1 MTSPSSSPS
10 LSAQLPGTH
19 PVRAQCRLGAWLRRH
34 PGLALA
40 AAWLLLVALAAL
52 FPQGLAQHDPLAS
65 DPLAMQLA
73 ASRAHWLG
81 TDHLG
86 RDVLARVIHGA
97 RHSLAISA
105 GALSLAVSAGS
116 LLGLLAGLAR
126 GRWLDELLS
135 RCIEVIAA
143 FPALLLALL
152 LIAYTGSGSG
162 NLALVLGIA
171 FTPHFVRLVRAQT
184 FVVMAS
190 GYVEQARSFGLHP
203 FTLVWRHVL
212 PHALAQVPVLATL
225 YLGIAITATAAL
237 SFLGMGPRP
246 PAPEWGLMLAEG
258 RSYLYSGWWISVW
271 PGLAISLTVLA
282 ISAIGRYWQAR
293 FDGNG
298 ERP

>member
-1 MTSPSSSPS
+1 MASPSPSPS
-10 LSAQLPGTH
+10 LAPLPSSARSLRWLATATP
-19 PVRAQCRLGAWLRRH
+19 WLRRH
-34 PGLALA
+34 PGLLLA
-40 AAWLLLVALAAL
+40 AVWLLLVALAAL
-52 FPQGLAQHDPLAS
+52 CPQWLAAHDPLSS
-65 DPLAMQLA
+65 DPLSMQLG
-73 ASRAHWLG
+73 ASASHWLG

-97 RHSLAISA
+97 RYSLAISV
-105 GALSLAVSAGS
+105 GALTLAVALGS
-116 LLGLLAGLAR
+116 VFGLLAGLSR
-126 GRWLDELLS
+126 GRLLDEFVS
-135 RCIEVIAA
+135 RCIDVIAA
-143 FPALLLALL
+143 FPAVLLALL
-152 LIAYTGSGSG
+152 LIAYTGTGSA

-171 FTPHFVRLVRAQT
+171 FTPHFVRMVRAQT
-184 FVVMAS
+184 FVVMTS

-271 PGLAISLTVLA
+271 PGVAISLTVLS
-282 ISAIGRYWQAR
+282 ISAIGRYWQAQ
-293 FDGNG
+293 FDGQG
-298 ERP
+298 HTP